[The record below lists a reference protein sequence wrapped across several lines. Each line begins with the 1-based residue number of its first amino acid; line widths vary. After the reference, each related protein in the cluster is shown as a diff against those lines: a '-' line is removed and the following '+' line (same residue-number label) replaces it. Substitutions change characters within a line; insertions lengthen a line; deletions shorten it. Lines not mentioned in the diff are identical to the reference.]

1 MTLPEKTIE
10 YCQDVVATRAA
21 ELLAE
26 RDGISVTEALRVLMD
41 TETYEL
47 LLDPESFLH
56 LESAEYVLDMVS
68 AERSGNV
75 DRWLEV

>member
-1 MTLPEKTIE
+1 MTLPEKMVE
-10 YCQDVVATRAA
+10 YCEDVVAAGAA
-21 ELLAE
+21 ELLAK

-56 LESAEYVLDMVS
+56 LESAEYILDMVA
-68 AERSGNV
+68 AERSGNI
-75 DRWLEV
+75 DRWLEI